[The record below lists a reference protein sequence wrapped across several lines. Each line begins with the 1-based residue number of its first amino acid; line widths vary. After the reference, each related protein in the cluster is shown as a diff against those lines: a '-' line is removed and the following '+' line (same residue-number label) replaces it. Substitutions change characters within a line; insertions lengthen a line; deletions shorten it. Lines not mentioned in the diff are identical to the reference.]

1 MGTVAAISWMRDL
14 KLRKMKP
21 TRGGGV
27 VLMALEEP
35 SLPLCCPAV
44 LFAGCRG
51 EQQEGQGKVGSVST
65 EDPAC
70 LHLPQWPGSASKG
83 LCLFRS
89 ESLELTQQNLLA
101 QPCPA
106 VALATVLKPRPPF
119 HPPEV
124 AEEISALLVPH
135 LPRSGDRS
143 HSSAWAASLVDS
155 AGHTD
160 PAGHRWPVAK
170 GGWKQ
175 ETPSQVLLERTIPGA
190 GMLGQAVGP
199 VSDIA

>member
-1 MGTVAAISWMRDL
+1 MWLWKTRPCHCAALQS
-14 KLRKMKP
+14 
-21 TRGGGV
+21 
-27 VLMALEEP
+27 
-35 SLPLCCPAV
+35 SLPA
-44 LFAGCRG
+44 AGESSRRAR
-51 EQQEGQGKVGSVST
+51 ERWDLS
-65 EDPAC
+65 PPC
-70 LHLPQWPGSASKG
+70 LSASPPWPGSASRG

-101 QPCPA
+101 QPRLA

-170 GGWKQ
+170 GGWKR
-175 ETPSQVLLERTIPGA
+175 EIPSQVLLERTIPGA

-199 VSDIA
+199 VSDVA

>member
-1 MGTVAAISWMRDL
+1 MDEGPEAQKDEASLRWGCDPEPQTCGSGRPVPATVL
-14 KLRKMKP
+14 P
-21 TRGGGV
+21 CT
-27 VLMALEEP
+27 
-35 SLPLCCPAV
+35 PLCRLQGRA
-44 LFAGCRG
+44 AGG
-51 EQQEGQGKVGSVST
+51 PGKGGI
-65 EDPAC
+65 C
-70 LHLPQWPGSASKG
+70 LHQRPCLSASPPWPGSASKG

-101 QPCPA
+101 QPRLA
-106 VALATVLKPRPPF
+106 VALVTDLKPRPPF

-170 GGWKQ
+170 GGWKR
-175 ETPSQVLLERTIPGA
+175 EIPSQVLLERTIPGA

-199 VSDIA
+199 VSDVA